1 VHYLYLAHKNIKKL
15 INLEI
20 INEKV
25 YEIVIIKEHNRIVF
39 ILPIKELV
47 NKTKNG
53 PINGAYKIVSTKNE
67 IDMTLITMR
76 GFSE

>member
-1 VHYLYLAHKNIKKL
+1 MNDSAL
-15 INLEI
+15 
-20 INEKV
+20 
-25 YEIVIIKEHNRIVF
+25 
-39 ILPIKELV
+39 IKELV

-53 PINGAYKIVSTKNE
+53 PINGKYKIVSSKNE